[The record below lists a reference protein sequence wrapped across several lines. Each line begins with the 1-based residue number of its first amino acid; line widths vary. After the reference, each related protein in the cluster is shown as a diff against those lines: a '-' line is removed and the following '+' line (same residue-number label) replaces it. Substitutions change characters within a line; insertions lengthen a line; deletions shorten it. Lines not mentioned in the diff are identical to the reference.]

1 MYAVIAASG
10 EGGGTGRGRF
20 HGEITAPMTGH
31 FGDWANLLLRWI
43 HLIAGIAW
51 IGSSFYFI
59 WLDRALNAPARP
71 RPGVEGE
78 LWMVHSGGFYQT
90 EKRRPG
96 PGEMPAVLHWFKW
109 EAMLTWISGI
119 ALLVLVYYL
128 SDAYLLDVT
137 VSGIGRGTATALG
150 IALLIVG
157 WIVYDALWR
166 SPVAASGGGGSVA
179 VAISLALLAGVTFA
193 SCRLLSGRAAY
204 MHVGA
209 LLGTVMVANVWM
221 RILPAQ
227 QEMIDAARAGRQP
240 DFALGERAKR
250 RSVHNSYM
258 TFPLLF
264 IMLST
269 HYPATYASPVNWLVL
284 LLLFVAGAAV
294 RHAMIGRGAA
304 ARWALVPAAGAL
316 AAAVFFSTP
325 QTAATS
331 IGTADAVPSFAAV
344 RAVVVQRCLP
354 CHSRFPSDP
363 TFGAAPA
370 GVAFDT
376 PESITHFAERIR
388 VRAVETQTMP
398 LANKTG
404 MTPEERE
411 LLGRWIAAGAP
422 LR

>member
-1 MYAVIAASG
+1 MSG
-10 EGGGTGRGRF
+10 
-20 HGEITAPMTGH
+20 AL
-31 FGDWANLLLRWI
+31 GDWANLVLRWT
-43 HLIAGIAW
+43 HFVAGIAW

-59 WLDRALNAPARP
+59 WLDRALSAPRQA

-96 PGEMPAVLHWFKW
+96 PGEMPDVLHWFKW
-109 EAMLTWISGI
+109 EALFTWITGI

-128 SDAYLLDVT
+128 SAAYLLDPA
-137 VSGIGRGTATALG
+137 VSSVGRGTATALG
-150 IALLIVG
+150 IALLVVG
-157 WIVYDALWR
+157 WVVYDLLWR
-166 SPVAASGGGGSVA
+166 SPLGDAADGRIAAG
-179 VAISLALLAGVTFA
+179 ISLVLLATA
-193 SCRLLSGRAAY
+193 TIAACRLLSGRAAY

-209 LLGTVMVANVWM
+209 LLGTLMVANVWM

-227 QEMIDAARAGRQP
+227 QAMIDATKAGRQP
-240 DFALGERAKR
+240 DFTLGERAKR

-264 IMLST
+264 IMLSN
-269 HYPATYASPVNWLVL
+269 HYPRTYASPVNWLVL
-284 LLLFVAGAAV
+284 FLLFVAGAAV
-294 RHAMIGRGAA
+294 RHAMIGRGVS
-304 ARWALVPAAGAL
+304 ARWALVPATLALAGAVL
-316 AAAVFFSTP
+316 FSSPKGTAAAA
-325 QTAATS
+325 TAAGAAS
-331 IGTADAVPSFAAV
+331 PPPFVAV

-354 CHSRFPSDP
+354 CHSRFPSDT

-376 PESITHFAERIR
+376 PENIARLAERIR

-404 MTPEERE
+404 MTPDERA
-411 LLGRWIAAGAP
+411 LLARWIAAGAP

>member
-1 MYAVIAASG
+1 
-10 EGGGTGRGRF
+10 
-20 HGEITAPMTGH
+20 MTGLL
-31 FGDWANLLLRWI
+31 GDWANLLLRWT
-43 HLIAGIAW
+43 HFIAGIAW

-59 WLDRALNAPARP
+59 WLDRALSAPPPPPSPTQP

-109 EAMLTWISGI
+109 EALFTWITGI

-128 SDAYLLDVT
+128 SEAYLLDPS
-137 VSGIGRGTATALG
+137 VSRIGHGTATALG
-150 IALLIVG
+150 ITLLVVG
-157 WIVYDALWR
+157 WVVYDLLWGSSLAAPR
-166 SPVAASGGGGSVA
+166 TEWVAAT
-179 VAISLALLAGVTFA
+179 ISLLLLGVVTIA

-209 LLGTVMVANVWM
+209 LLGTLMVANVWI

-227 QEMIDAARAGRQP
+227 QAMIDATKVGRQP
-240 DFALGERAKR
+240 DFTLGERAKR

-264 IMLST
+264 IMLSN
-269 HYPATYASPVNWLVL
+269 HYPATYGSPANWLVL
-284 LLLFVAGAAV
+284 VLLFVAGAAV
-294 RHAMIGRGAA
+294 RHAMIGHGSA

-316 AAAVFFSTP
+316 LGAMFFSMP
-325 QTAATS
+325 KGAPAPV
-331 IGTADAVPSFAAV
+331 TADGPAPRFAAV

-354 CHSRFPSDP
+354 CHSRFPSDL
-363 TFGAAPA
+363 TFGASPA

-376 PESITHFAERIR
+376 PETIARFAERIR

-404 MTPEERE
+404 MTPDERA
-411 LLGRWIAAGAP
+411 LLARWIAAGAP

>member
-1 MYAVIAASG
+1 MIG
-10 EGGGTGRGRF
+10 LL
-20 HGEITAPMTGH
+20 
-31 FGDWANLLLRWI
+31 GDWANLLLRWT
-43 HLIAGIAW
+43 HFIAGIAW

-59 WLDRALNAPARP
+59 WLDRALSASPPTRA

-109 EAMLTWISGI
+109 EALFTWMTGI

-128 SDAYLLDVT
+128 SDAYLLDPA
-137 VSGIGRGTATALG
+137 VSSIGRGTATALG
-150 IALLIVG
+150 IALLVVG
-157 WIVYDALWR
+157 WVVYDLLWR
-166 SPVAASGGGGSVA
+166 SPLAAPPTPPRAEWVAAT
-179 VAISLALLAGVTFA
+179 ISLLLLTAVTIA

-209 LLGTVMVANVWM
+209 LLGTLMVANVWM

-227 QEMIDAARAGRQP
+227 QAMIDATKAGRQP
-240 DFALGERAKR
+240 DFTLGERAKR

-264 IMLST
+264 IMLSN
-269 HYPATYASPVNWLVL
+269 HYPATYGSPANWLVL
-284 LLLFVAGAAV
+284 LLMFVAGAAV
-294 RHAMIGRGAA
+294 RHAMIGHGSAA
-304 ARWALVPAAGAL
+304 PWALVPAAAALLGAM
-316 AAAVFFSTP
+316 FFSGARSG
-325 QTAATS
+325 AAPV
-331 IGTADAVPSFAAV
+331 TADGAAPTFAAV
-344 RAVVVQRCLP
+344 RAVVVHRCLP
-354 CHSRFPSDP
+354 CHSRFPSDA
-363 TFGAAPA
+363 TFGASPG

-376 PESITHFAERIR
+376 PESIARLAERIR

-404 MTPEERE
+404 MTPDERG
-411 LLGRWIAAGAP
+411 LLARWIAAGAP